1 MEHSPEEDFNPYRA
15 YRRAN
20 LIWGLPMFV
29 IAFLLILFLSPVP
42 GVDISN
48 LLGGVFLFLIF
59 TFPLSLLIVGLI
71 LLAYCIPGYFVGYT
85 AEKMNL
91 KCNRKDK
98 MKATG
103 LTALYYWIFSSF
115 LLQMIGLNWKNVPL
129 SAFGLFSLCV
139 AAAGAERSEER
150 RVGKECRSRWS
161 PYH

>member
-1 MEHSPEEDFNPYRA
+1 
-15 YRRAN
+15 
-20 LIWGLPMFV
+20 MFV

-42 GVDISN
+42 GADISN

-103 LTALYYWIFSSF
+103 LTAFYYWIFSSF
-115 LLQMIGLNWKNVPL
+115 ILIQMISQDFSF
-129 SAFGLFSLCV
+129 SAFGLFSLYV
-139 AAAGAERSEER
+139 AAAGALSS
-150 RVGKECRSRWS
+150 VGLSNMLPKMEKTSL
-161 PYH
+161 

>member
-20 LIWGLPMFV
+20 LIWGLPMFI

-42 GVDISN
+42 GADISN

-103 LTALYYWIFSSF
+103 LTAFYY
-115 LLQMIGLNWKNVPL
+115 
-129 SAFGLFSLCV
+129 
-139 AAAGAERSEER
+139 
-150 RVGKECRSRWS
+150 
-161 PYH
+161 